1 MKTSHVAIILV
12 VAGAILAGCG
22 SKEDQ
27 AKKQKSGTP
36 EVVSGGSAIAGIH
49 WMVPQGWAV
58 QPEKPMRVAT
68 YTVPAA
74 GEGAEAGEC
83 AVFYFGSNQ
92 GGSVNDNLSRWIS
105 QFETGGKHEFSA
117 KEINGLKTTLV
128 EITGTYLSPSGP
140 AMESQGKKP
149 NYQLLG
155 AIVEAPQ
162 GLVFFKLTGP
172 QQTIKAAVTS
182 FNDLV
187 NSISKDQTAGV
198 PR

>member
-1 MKTSHVAIILV
+1 MKISHGTFTLFV
-12 VAGAILAGCG
+12 VAGLIAGCG
-22 SKEDQ
+22 GKDDQ
-27 AKKQKSGTP
+27 AKNQKSGPP
-36 EVVSGGSAIAGIH
+36 EVVPGGSAVAGIH
-49 WMVPQGWAV
+49 WTVPQGWMA
-58 QPEKPMRVAT
+58 QPEKPMRVST

-74 GEGAEAGEC
+74 GEGNEAGEC
-83 AVFYFGSNQ
+83 AVFHFGNNQ

-105 QFETGGKHEFSA
+105 QFEGGGKHEFSA
-117 KEINGLKTTLV
+117 KDVNGLKTTLI
-128 EITGTYLSPSGP
+128 EISGTYLAPSGP

-149 NYQLLG
+149 NYHLLG

-172 QQTIKAAVTS
+172 EQTIKAAIPS

-187 NSISKDQTAGV
+187 NSISKEQTAAI